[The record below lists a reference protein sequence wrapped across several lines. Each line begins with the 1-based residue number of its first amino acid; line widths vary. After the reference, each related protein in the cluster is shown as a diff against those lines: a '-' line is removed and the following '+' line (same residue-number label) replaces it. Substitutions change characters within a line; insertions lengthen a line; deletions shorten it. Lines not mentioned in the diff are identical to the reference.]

1 MAEKDDDFMDGEE
14 GAAGGGDAKEG
25 GKGKPKFASA
35 FILQILKWV
44 AIVLGGI
51 VFIVTVVFI
60 TVNLM
65 GVGQQKTDRVEESP
79 EYETV
84 VPILGWFSGI
94 TELRGVTND
103 DPKRTF
109 VVQIVIGYNKDDPT
123 MDAEISERKIQITD
137 MLLTWFSKARAD
149 FLIDINNR
157 DEIRETIKAEINHM
171 LEKPI
176 SDIRFT
182 TFQILDF

>member
-1 MAEKDDDFMDGEE
+1 MAEKDDDFMEGEE
-14 GAAGGGDAKEG
+14 AAGGGEAKE

-65 GVGQQKTDRVEESP
+65 GVGQQKTDRVEKSP

-84 VPILGWFSGI
+84 VPILGWYSGV

-109 VVQIVIGYNKDDPT
+109 VVQIVIGYNNEDPT
-123 MDAEISERKIQITD
+123 MDGEISERKIQITD
-137 MLLTWFSKARAD
+137 MLLTWFSRQQGD
-149 FLIDINNR
+149 YLINIENR
-157 DEIRETIKAEINHM
+157 EEIRETIKAEINHM

-182 TFQILDF
+182 TFQVLEY